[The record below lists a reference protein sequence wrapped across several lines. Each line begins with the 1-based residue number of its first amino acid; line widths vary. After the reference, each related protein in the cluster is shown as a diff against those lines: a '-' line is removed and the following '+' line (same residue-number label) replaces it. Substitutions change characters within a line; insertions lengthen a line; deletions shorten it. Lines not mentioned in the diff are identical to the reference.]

1 MILTLLILLI
11 LVGGFFIGLRSG
23 LVLQVV
29 GLTGFIIALAVSYLY
44 FDRLSPYL
52 RWIPFPGSSSGNSEL
67 FYYQALAFV
76 ILFIGIRI
84 LWSIIGS
91 SLNFLASLPLLNI
104 LNRWLGGAFGVVK
117 VYLAIFLLLN
127 LFAFVPNAFAQQTVS
142 DSTLAQ
148 TIVEDT
154 PVLSEK
160 VEEL

>member
-29 GLTGFIIALAVSYLY
+29 GLTGFIIAIAVSYLY

-52 RWIPFPGSSSGNSEL
+52 RWIPFPGSSGGNSEL

-117 VYLAIFLLLN
+117 VYLAVFLLLN

-148 TIVEDT
+148 KIVEDT
-154 PVLSEK
+154 PDRKSV
-160 VEEL
+160 V